1 MTRTRAAG
9 VFTVLTLTAAALSAC
24 GATESPRRPPASRAA
39 APGTAPGKAGAS
51 PGPQAPIAPAGV
63 ISRREG
69 RIDDEPVTVEL
80 TQLRRR
86 GRVVNLEL
94 KLRTRAADVELD
106 IGDAFDD
113 GVAQNLSDPAAV
125 PDFEFKDSMDGI
137 NIIDGVNGR
146 RFAPARDR
154 FNHCICDRDLGSVTL
169 SRSRPLT
176 LSATFGAPP
185 PDVRAVDVVISRFGT
200 IPDVQLG

>member
-1 MTRTRAAG
+1 MTRTRADV
-9 VFTVLTLTAAALSAC
+9 VFAVLTLTAAALSAC
-24 GATESPRRPPASRAA
+24 GGVEPSRQPPGAASGAD
-39 APGTAPGKAGAS
+39 PGKADARPS
-51 PGPQAPIAPAGV
+51 PQAPIAQAG
-63 ISRREG
+63 IIASREG
-69 RIDDEPVTVEL
+69 RIDDEPVTLEL

-106 IGDAFDD
+106 IRDAFDD
-113 GVAQNLSDPAAV
+113 GVAQNLSDPAAR
-125 PDFEFKDSMDGI
+125 PDFEYKDSMDGI
-137 NIIDGVNGR
+137 NLIDGVNGR

-154 FNHCICDRDLGSVTL
+154 FNHCICDRELGSVTL

-185 PDVRAVDVVISRFGT
+185 PAVRAVDVVIPRFGT